1 MKRNNTTKKTYSTTD
16 YESNNGMLVAI
27 WGPSAWHFMHTM
39 SFNYP
44 VHPTIQDKKHYREYI
59 LNLVN
64 VLPCGKCRKNLREN
78 FKKLPLRMIHME
90 SRNTFSRYV
99 YDLHELVNHM
109 LGKKSGLSY
118 EQVKERYEHFRARC
132 ASSSP
137 NRNGTSTGELLPKM
151 KKHTLKNKKGK
162 KGVGS
167 ERTLSVGSERTLVG
181 SERTL
186 VGSERTLEKGCTE
199 PLVGEK
205 AKCILKIVPEKQK
218 CKTFSIDKKCVKYR
232 KRKTRKTRKTRK

>member
-1 MKRNNTTKKTYSTTD
+1 MKHNTKKKTYSTTD

-44 VHPTIQDKKHYREYI
+44 VHPSIQDKKHYREYM

-64 VLPCGKCRKNLREN
+64 ILPCGKCRKNLKEN
-78 FKKLPLRMIHME
+78 FKKLPLHMIHME
-90 SRNTFSRYV
+90 SRNSFSRYV
-99 YDLHELVNHM
+99 YDLHELVNNM

-137 NRNGTSTGELLPKM
+137 IGELLPKRKNYTIS
-151 KKHTLKNKKGK
+151 KKSK
-162 KGVGS
+162 VS
-167 ERTLSVGSERTLVG
+167 SLVG
-181 SERTL
+181 SKESL
-186 VGSERTLEKGCTE
+186 VSLEKGCTE

-218 CKTFSIDKKCVKYR
+218 CKTFSMDKKCVKFR
-232 KRKTRKTRKTRK
+232 KSKTLKTKR

>member
-1 MKRNNTTKKTYSTTD
+1 MKTQKNKTVYSVTD

-27 WGPSAWHFMHTM
+27 WGPSAWHFIHTM

-44 VHPTIQDKKHYREYI
+44 VNPSVQDKIHYREYI

-64 VLPCGKCRKNLREN
+64 VLPCGKCRKNLKEN
-78 FKKLPLRMIHME
+78 FKKLPLKKMHMI

-109 LGKKSGLSY
+109 LGKKSGLTY

-132 ASSSP
+132 ATSSP
-137 NRNGTSTGELLPKM
+137 IGELLPKR
-151 KKHTLKNKKGK
+151 KNYTVKSK
-162 KGVGS
+162 VG
-167 ERTLSVGSERTLVG
+167 TLVG
-181 SERTL
+181 
-186 VGSERTLEKGCTE
+186 TLEKGCTE

-205 AKCILKIVPEKQK
+205 AKCILKIVPEKK
-218 CKTFSIDKKCVKYR
+218 NVKHLVWI
-232 KRKTRKTRKTRK
+232 KNV

>member
-1 MKRNNTTKKTYSTTD
+1 MKRNTTTKKTYSTTD

-44 VHPTIQDKKHYREYI
+44 VHPSIQDKKHYREYI

-132 ASSSP
+132 ASASP
-137 NRNGTSTGELLPKM
+137 NSTGELLPKM
-151 KKHTLKNKKGK
+151 KKYTLKNKEKRRTLV
-162 KGVGS
+162 VGS
-167 ERTLSVGSERTLVG
+167 ERTLVGTLSVGSERTLVVD
-181 SERTL
+181 S
-186 VGSERTLEKGCTE
+186 SLEKGCTE

-218 CKTFSIDKKCVKYR
+218 CKTFSMDKKCVKFR
-232 KRKTRKTRKTRK
+232 KRKTRKTKI

>member
-1 MKRNNTTKKTYSTTD
+1 MKHNTKKKTYSTTD

-44 VHPTIQDKKHYREYI
+44 VHPSIQDKKHYREYM

-64 VLPCGKCRKNLREN
+64 ILPCGKCRKNLKEN

-90 SRNTFSRYV
+90 SRNSFSRYV
-99 YDLHELVNHM
+99 YDLHELVNNM

-137 NRNGTSTGELLPKM
+137 MGELLPKR
-151 KKHTLKNKKGK
+151 KNYTISKR
-162 KGVGS
+162 GS
-167 ERTLSVGSERTLVG
+167 KV
-181 SERTL
+181 
-186 VGSERTLEKGCTE
+186 LEKGCTE

-218 CKTFSIDKKCVKYR
+218 CKTFSMDKKCVKFR
-232 KRKTRKTRKTRK
+232 KSKTLKTKR

>member
-44 VHPTIQDKKHYREYI
+44 VHPSIQDKKHYREYI

-64 VLPCGKCRKNLREN
+64 VLPCGKCRKNLKEN

-90 SRNTFSRYV
+90 SRNAFSRYV

-137 NRNGTSTGELLPKM
+137 NGTSGELLPKL
-151 KKHTLKNKKGK
+151 KKYTLKIKEK

-167 ERTLSVGSERTLVG
+167 ERTLSVGSEK
-181 SERTL
+181 
-186 VGSERTLEKGCTE
+186 TLEKGCTE

-218 CKTFSIDKKCVKYR
+218 CKTFSMDKKCVKFR
-232 KRKTRKTRKTRK
+232 KSKTRKTQKTK

>member
-1 MKRNNTTKKTYSTTD
+1 MKRNTKKKTYSTTD

-44 VHPTIQDKKHYREYI
+44 VHPSIQDKKHYRDYM

-64 VLPCGKCRKNLREN
+64 ILPCGKCRKNLKEN
-78 FKKLPLRMIHME
+78 FKKLPLCMIHME
-90 SRNTFSRYV
+90 SRNSFSRYV
-99 YDLHELVNHM
+99 YDLHELINHM

-132 ASSSP
+132 SP
-137 NRNGTSTGELLPKM
+137 NGELLTKR
-151 KKHTLKNKKGK
+151 K
-162 KGVGS
+162 VS
-167 ERTLSVGSERTLVG
+167 
-181 SERTL
+181 
-186 VGSERTLEKGCTE
+186 LEKGFTE
-199 PLVGEK
+199 PLIGEK

-218 CKTFSIDKKCVKYR
+218 CKTFSMDKKCVKFR
-232 KRKTRKTRKTRK
+232 KNKTQKKKI

>member
-44 VHPTIQDKKHYREYI
+44 VHPSIQDKKHYRDYM

-64 VLPCGKCRKNLREN
+64 ILPCGKCRKNLKEN
-78 FKKLPLRMIHME
+78 FKKLPLCMIHME

-99 YDLHELVNHM
+99 YDLHELINHM

-132 ASSSP
+132 SP
-137 NRNGTSTGELLPKM
+137 NGELLPKR
-151 KKHTLKNKKGK
+151 KNYTVKNQKSVVEKTLVKDTLV
-162 KGVGS
+162 VGS
-167 ERTLSVGSERTLVG
+167 KDTS
-181 SERTL
+181 
-186 VGSERTLEKGCTE
+186 LEKGCTE

-218 CKTFSIDKKCVKYR
+218 CKTFSMDKKCVKFR
-232 KRKTRKTRKTRK
+232 KNKTRKSQQ

>member
-44 VHPTIQDKKHYREYI
+44 VHPSIQDKKHYREYI

-137 NRNGTSTGELLPKM
+137 NGTSGELLPKL
-151 KKHTLKNKKGK
+151 KKYTLKIKEKRETLE

-167 ERTLSVGSERTLVG
+167 EKTLVG
-181 SERTL
+181 
-186 VGSERTLEKGCTE
+186 TLEKGCTE

-218 CKTFSIDKKCVKYR
+218 CKTFSMDKKCVKFR
-232 KRKTRKTRKTRK
+232 KSKTRKTQKTK

>member
-1 MKRNNTTKKTYSTTD
+1 MDEMTNTYSVND

-44 VHPTIQDKKHYREYI
+44 VNPSIQNKTHYREYI

-64 VLPCGKCRKNLREN
+64 VLPCGKCRKNLKEN
-78 FKKLPLRMIHME
+78 FKKLPLKMIHME
-90 SRNTFSRYV
+90 SRYTFSRYV
-99 YDLHELVNHM
+99 YDLHELVNNM

-132 ASSSP
+132 AASS
-137 NRNGTSTGELLPKM
+137 STGELLPKM
-151 KKHTLKNKKGK
+151 KEK

-167 ERTLSVGSERTLVG
+167 ERTLSVGSERTLSVG
-181 SERTL
+181 SKRTL
-186 VGSERTLEKGCTE
+186 SVGSKRTLEKGCTE

-218 CKTFSIDKKCVKYR
+218 CKTFTMDKKCVK
-232 KRKTRKTRKTRK
+232 KKKNNKTTRKKK

>member
-1 MKRNNTTKKTYSTTD
+1 MKIRTKTKTFSIMD

-44 VHPTIQDKKHYREYI
+44 MNPTIKDKQHYRQYI

-64 VLPCGKCRKNLREN
+64 VLPCGKCRKNLKEN
-78 FKKLPLRMIHME
+78 FKHLPLTMKHMMN
-90 SRNTFSRYV
+90 RNTFSRYV
-99 YDLHELVNHM
+99 YDLHELVNNM

-118 EQVKERYEHFRARC
+118 ENVKERYEHFRARC
-132 ASSSP
+132 P
-137 NRNGTSTGELLPKM
+137 NPELLPK
-151 KKHTLKNKKGK
+151 HKNYTRK
-162 KGVGS
+162 
-167 ERTLSVGSERTLVG
+167 SVV
-181 SERTL
+181 
-186 VGSERTLEKGCTE
+186 VEKGCTE

-218 CKTFSIDKKCVKYR
+218 CKTFSMDKKCIKRR
-232 KRKTRKTRKTRK
+232 KSKTRKLQS

>member
-1 MKRNNTTKKTYSTTD
+1 MDEMKRNTTRKTYSTTD

-27 WGPSAWHFMHTM
+27 WGPSAWHFIHTM

-44 VHPTIQDKKHYREYI
+44 VHPSIQNKKHYREYM

-137 NRNGTSTGELLPKM
+137 NSTGELLPKM
-151 KKHTLKNKKGK
+151 KNYTLKRKEKGEKKG
-162 KGVGS
+162 
-167 ERTLSVGSERTLVG
+167 
-181 SERTL
+181 

-218 CKTFSIDKKCVKYR
+218 CKTFSMDKKCVKFR
-232 KRKTRKTRKTRK
+232 KRKTRKTRKTRKNSKDTK

>member
-1 MKRNNTTKKTYSTTD
+1 MKNKNKNKNKTKKTYSVTD

-44 VHPTIQDKKHYREYI
+44 VNPSIQDKQHYREYI

-64 VLPCGKCRKNLREN
+64 VLPCGKCRKNLKEN
-78 FKKLPLRMIHME
+78 FKKLPLQKIHMM
-90 SRNTFSRYV
+90 SRHSFSRYV

-109 LGKKSGLSY
+109 LGKKSGLTY

-132 ASSSP
+132 ATSSS
-137 NRNGTSTGELLPKM
+137 SSGELLPKL
-151 KKHTLKNKKGK
+151 KKYTVK
-162 KGVGS
+162 
-167 ERTLSVGSERTLVG
+167 SVV
-181 SERTL
+181 
-186 VGSERTLEKGCTE
+186 EKGCTE

-205 AKCILKIVPEKQK
+205 AKCILKIVPEKIK
-218 CKTFSIDKKCVKYR
+218 CKTFTVDKKCVKHR
-232 KRKTRKTRKTRK
+232 TRKSRKS